1 LDADETVSPEFI
13 AEYIKLIIELN
24 LEVEAFWLH
33 RVNIVDGIT
42 LKDVN
47 NWGWNIS
54 KLENYIQT
62 ADLKD
67 LNAEFLELLERKNL
81 IISKGKQHNNI
92 TYYRPII
99 NWPRDP
105 QLRLYKNISA
115 LKWERP
121 VHEYLTGYN
130 TISRLPAEPALSI
143 IHSKHINK
151 QRNQNKYYSDII
163 NLKL

>member
-1 LDADETVSPEFI
+1 
-13 AEYIKLIIELN
+13 
-24 LEVEAFWLH
+24 VEAFWLH
-33 RVNIVDGIT
+33 RVNIVDDIT
-42 LKDVN
+42 LRDIN
-47 NWGWNIS
+47 NWGWSIS
-54 KLENYIQT
+54 KLENYTHLT
-62 ADLKD
+62 ALDNLP
-67 LNAEFLELLERKNL
+67 AESLELLEHKNL
-81 IISKGKQHNNI
+81 IISKSKQHNNI
-92 TYYRPII
+92 TYYRPIV
-99 NWPRDP
+99 NWPMDP
-105 QLRLYKNISA
+105 QLRLYKNIST